1 MHIAQHASPAPA
13 PTPSPVISQ
22 RQEGPFGELDMLA
35 IGTVLLAVLLILS
48 VRKVL
53 GKRR

>member
-1 MHIAQHASPAPA
+1 MQFAQAIAPA
-13 PTPSPVISQ
+13 PPPSPIVSQ
-22 RQEGPFGELDMLA
+22 RNEGPFGELDMLA

-48 VRKVL
+48 VRKVF

>member
-1 MHIAQHASPAPA
+1 MQHAQNTAPA
-13 PTPSPVISQ
+13 PPPAPVVSQ

-48 VRKVL
+48 VRRVF
-53 GKRR
+53 GRRH

>member
-1 MHIAQHASPAPA
+1 MHITQHASPASA

-48 VRKVL
+48 VRRVF

>member
-1 MHIAQHASPAPA
+1 MHIAQHPSPAPA

-53 GKRR
+53 GRRR